1 MRDGHGQNVDGTIPA
16 PGPFPHVHVLVTRN
30 DDGGSG
36 IDHAAV
42 GPDAVPPGCG
52 RFHFETYSFVRWV
65 LQFKVGG
72 DYICERTC
80 GTNTHTQ
87 SSRLTHEQ
95 KSLLFART
103 GPARERRRPSEAP
116 RVNSPNHRDHKRLNA
131 EYVSPSGTKLK
142 TKATVG
148 WRR

>member
-1 MRDGHGQNVDGTIPA
+1 MRDGHRQNTDRTILA
-16 PGPFPHVHVLVTRN
+16 PHGHVSVTRN

-42 GPDAVPPGCG
+42 GPDAVPPRCG

-80 GTNTHTQ
+80 GTNTHTVHAQ
-87 SSRLTHEQ
+87 AEISFLCQDRHGEGE
-95 KSLLFART
+95 AV
-103 GPARERRRPSEAP
+103 RPH
-116 RVNSPNHRDHKRLNA
+116 V
-131 EYVSPSGTKLK
+131 
-142 TKATVG
+142 
-148 WRR
+148 